1 MDESH
6 TKNKNYGVFGFSGRL
21 GREVVSLFKE
31 NCYKMVYGRDD
42 TEEIKDSNPSFLIDC
57 SLAVCFDENLE
68 IAEKFSV
75 PLIVAITG
83 LTEQQMQKLK
93 LFSAKIP
100 VVQSNNFSYG
110 IQVMLNLVKN
120 ADERLKDWDVEV
132 TEVHHR
138 FKKDKPSGTAEMLK
152 NAIKK
157 ENINIS
163 SLRLGN
169 VFGEHTVKFGGLGEV
184 ISITHSATSRRTF
197 AEGILKSAQFIID
210 KQNGFYSFSNVVNN
224 NFKK

>member
-1 MDESH
+1 MDESY
-6 TKNKNYGVFGFSGRL
+6 TENKNYGVFGFSGRL

-31 NCYKMVYGRDD
+31 NGYKMVYGRDD
-42 TEEIKDSNPSFLIDC
+42 TKEINDSKPSFLIDC
-57 SLAVCFDENLE
+57 SLSVCFDENLE

-75 PLIVAITG
+75 PLIVATTG
-83 LTEQQMQKLK
+83 LTDQQIQKLK
-93 LFSAKIP
+93 LFSEKIP

-110 IQVMLNLVKN
+110 IQVMLNLLKN
-120 ADERLKDWDVEV
+120 ADEKLKDWDVEI
-132 TEVHHR
+132 TETHHR

-152 NAIKK
+152 NVLKK
-157 ENINIS
+157 GNINIS

-169 VFGEHTVKFGGLGEV
+169 VFGDHTVKFGGLGEV

-210 KQNGFYSFSNVVNN
+210 KKNGFYTFSVVANS
-224 NFKK
+224 